1 MGLIVAKPNPFIEE
15 NLNIGGRVLFVVA
28 DNYQNDNVFP
38 LGPGYLAACLR
49 MANVDVETYC
59 MDALHQSLDELEL
72 YLKDNKYDLVCLGF
86 MAPRFKRGVQATCRV
101 IKQFKNSDAWF
112 VLGGYGPSPIPDY
125 MLKETGADIVAIGEG
140 EETILEIM
148 MARRGKGIS
157 LKEIQSIA
165 YLDGD
170 KTIIND
176 RRSTIKYLNELPN
189 PAWNLFPMEEYT
201 TCLKFSGMDLE
212 EKAFPLISTR
222 GCTDK
227 CTFCFRLDK
236 GIRSRGPEM
245 VVAEMKALNEQYGV
259 TYFYFCD
266 ELAIV
271 SRKQIFQLTDAIKRE
286 LPPIKFRMDC
296 RVTLFDDEIAVALK
310 EAGAVFLN
318 IGFESSSQKVLDQM
332 NKRATVEQ
340 NIAAAETAR
349 HHNIGI
355 GINMIWG
362 MPGDDLDTLR
372 NNAEFIKK
380 FNMYDQIRT
389 IRPVTP
395 YPGSPLYYRA
405 IEEGQLT
412 GPEDFFEK
420 FTNSDLYL
428 CNFTG
433 IPKEDIYQALYEVNK
448 DLVYD
453 HFNHTSKDFAAAD
466 ALLERFYD
474 LYFNGVTDFSG
485 PRHQTAR
492 DHAHV
497 IRPDAGVTMGVWD
510 GIDLGED
517 NQQSGM

>member
-1 MGLIVAKPNPFIEE
+1 MAKTTPPFQDGLD
-15 NLNIGGRVLFVVA
+15 IGGRVLFVIP

-49 MANVDVETYC
+49 MANVEVETFC
-59 MDALHQSLDELEL
+59 MDVFHYGLDDLAHQ
-72 YLKDNKYDLVCLGF
+72 LKQNTYDLVCMGF
-86 MAPRFKRGVQATCRV
+86 MAPRFKRGVEATCRT
-101 IKQFKNSDAWF
+101 ISENITADTWF
-112 VLGGYGPSPIPDY
+112 VLGGYGPSPIPEY
-125 MLKETGADIVAIGEG
+125 IIERTGADIIVIGEG
-140 EETILEIM
+140 EETLIEIM
-148 MARRGKGIS
+148 TAKRELGAHLSKIR
-157 LKEIQSIA
+157 SIA
-165 YLDGD
+165 YRDGD
-170 KTIIND
+170 AVVVNE
-176 RRSTIKYLNELPN
+176 RRGTIKYLNEMPV
-189 PAWNLFPMEEYT
+189 PAWDLFPMKEYT
-201 TCLKFSGMDLE
+201 SCLKFSGMDDGELS
-212 EKAFPLISTR
+212 FPLISTR
-222 GCTDK
+222 GCTDR
-227 CTFCFRLDK
+227 CSFCFRLDK
-236 GIRSRGPEM
+236 GIRSRDAET
-245 VVAEMKALNEQYGV
+245 VVSEMKTLNTRYGV

-271 SRKQIFQLTDAIKRE
+271 SRKQLFKLTEAIKRE

-296 RVTLFDDEIAVALK
+296 RVTLFDDEIAAALK

-349 HHNIGI
+349 RHGIGI

-372 NNAEFIKK
+372 ANAEFIKR

-405 IEEGQLT
+405 IKEGQLT
-412 GPEDFFEK
+412 GPGDFFEK
-420 FTNSDLYL
+420 FKNSDLYL

-433 IPKEDIYQALYEVNK
+433 IPKKDIYAALYEVNK

-453 HFNHTSKDFAAAD
+453 HFNHTSKNFTVAD
-466 ALLERFYD
+466 ELLKRFYD

-485 PRHQTAR
+485 SRHMTPK
-492 DHAHV
+492 DKKHLK
-497 IRPDAGVTMGVWD
+497 RPDAGITMGVWD
-510 GIDLGED
+510 GIDLGDAE
-517 NQQSGM
+517 QYSGM